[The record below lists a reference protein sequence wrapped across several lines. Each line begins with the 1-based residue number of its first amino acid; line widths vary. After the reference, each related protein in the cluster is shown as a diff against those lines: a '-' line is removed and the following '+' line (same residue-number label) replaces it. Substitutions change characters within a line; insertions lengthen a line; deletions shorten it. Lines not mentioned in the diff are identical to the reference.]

1 MIDTSLIITMILG
14 MFLVT
19 YPVRLV
25 PFVLCNRARVPRIV
39 ERWLTYVPVCIFA
52 GLLTQI
58 FIGAKESPASVLDQI
73 PLLVSCCLAVLIT
86 LKTKCLGWGMGLGF
100 LVYVLI
106 MILGG

>member
-1 MIDTSLIITMILG
+1 MIDASLIITMIAG

-25 PFVLCNRARVPRIV
+25 PFVLCNRAKVPRII
-39 ERWLTYVPVCIFA
+39 ERWLAYVPVCIFA

-58 FIGAKESPASVLDQI
+58 FIGSKEAPVSVLDQM

-100 LVYVLI
+100 AVYVAI
-106 MILGG
+106 MLVM

>member
-1 MIDTSLIITMILG
+1 MINASLIMAMILG

-58 FIGAKESPASVLDQI
+58 FIGTKESPTSVLDQI
-73 PLLVSCCLAVLIT
+73 PLLVSCCLAILIT

-100 LVYVLI
+100 AVYILI
-106 MILGG
+106 TLLT